1 MIFDEEDI
9 LNQTEETLVKEWM
22 RKNCRL
28 SPSYYKLNV
37 EVKDGETYVDLLKAD
52 GDVVKRNIII
62 KLEDRP
68 FILRRCDFE
77 IDLGFNSI
85 KYSPYI
91 CPEMVNID
99 VKTCDLDKF
108 ENDLK
113 TIRPAYISQLFI
125 IFYKDIMYYNWTE
138 EEKNEFKKRFSM
150 DVLKSYMIFTD
161 EIKYGFI

>member
-1 MIFDEEDI
+1 MIFNEDDI
-9 LNQTEETLVKEWM
+9 LNQTEETLVKGWM
-22 RKNCRL
+22 RENCRL

-52 GDVVKRNIII
+52 GDIVKRNIII
-62 KLEDRP
+62 KFENRP

-91 CPEMVNID
+91 CPEMVDICVRTD
-99 VKTCDLDKF
+99 KLDEF
-108 ENDLK
+108 EDDLK
-113 TIRPAYISQLFI
+113 TIRPTYISRLFI
-125 IFYKDIMYYNWTE
+125 TFYKDIMYNWTE
-138 EEKNEFKKRFSM
+138 EDKNEFKKKFSI